1 MLIEQKKMSLSKNDV
16 KTKSIK
22 DKWRKEQPPMV
33 NIDHKRGDN
42 YKNTKENI
50 QVNNFR
56 SSLHIYVIILTSIK
70 K

>member
-16 KTKSIK
+16 KKKKTIK

-33 NIDHKRGDN
+33 SIDHRRGDN

-56 SSLHIYVIILTSIK
+56 SFLHIYVII
-70 K
+70 

>member
-1 MLIEQKKMSLSKNDV
+1 MMLKKK
-16 KTKSIK
+16 KTIK

-33 NIDHKRGDN
+33 SIDHRRGDN

-56 SSLHIYVIILTSIK
+56 SFLHIYVII
-70 K
+70 